1 MRIWFLLERQYWPYT
16 KWFGSAFTLLPGTDA
31 VSAALQRA
39 IAATTPDALEV
50 ALAEAY
56 ECTARRHN
64 EAGITDELPADVRS
78 FHARGYLVLDA
89 DRFTDACRARV
100 EDPVLRDLP
109 LVGSVDQFVDST
121 DVLNAPTRARRLRA
135 LYDEMWRP

>member
-16 KWFGSAFTLLPGTDA
+16 KWFGSAFTLLPGDDVVA
-31 VSAALQRA
+31 VSQRGSPRRP
-39 IAATTPDALEV
+39 TTREV
-50 ALAEAY
+50 ALAEAH

-64 EAGITDELPADVRS
+64 AAGITDELPTDVRP
-78 FHARGYLVLDA
+78 FHDRGYLVLDA

-100 EDPVLRDLP
+100 EDPAPRDLP

-121 DVLNAPTRARRLRA
+121 DVLNAPTRARRL
-135 LYDEMWRP
+135 LPLDDETRRP